1 MKHRFALPEM
11 RKGSEVVGD
20 ETVKGKQ
27 GLPRAPMTP
36 HTGRCHTPRCS
47 PHPPTGPIL
56 KTLEGHLCVH
66 CTGASG
72 RQRAV
77 SVGRGP
83 LGLLPVTLD
92 GAALLRDPE
101 LGCPQAPL
109 RPRVTPLPA
118 LGLSSPPPCPQAP
131 SAQVTPTRW
140 SLPPAQPLHP
150 QQVCPHCPPCPQA
163 CSLRPPEHSIRWAG
177 DGIPAPCTSRL
188 LRRVCLFS

>member
-1 MKHRFALPEM
+1 M
-11 RKGSEVVGD
+11 GD
-20 ETVKGKQ
+20 ETGRGKR
-27 GLPRAPMTP
+27 GLPRASMMP

-66 CTGASG
+66 RTGASG
-72 RQRAV
+72 RQRGV

-83 LGLLPVTLD
+83 LGLPPVTLD
-92 GAALLRDPE
+92 GAALLRVPE

-118 LGLSSPPPCPQAP
+118 LGLSSPPP
-131 SAQVTPTRW
+131 
-140 SLPPAQPLHP
+140 PPRPHQHRSHLHP
-150 QQVCPHCPPCPQA
+150 GHFPQLNLPTPSRFALTALLAPRPAASVQAGPDVGLASAVQGPH
-163 CSLRPPEHSIRWAG
+163 PEHSIRWAG

-188 LRRVCLFS
+188 LRGVCLFS